1 MTPSVPGVKMSGRE
15 AARLLACAGVGERQA
30 RQVLAAGLAGAPHRV
45 TGALLY
51 DEALMRELVS
61 SPYVDVADADT
72 ACPWGLFVARRLV
85 DVSRPVDERL
95 ASLADGWGLSTWTAL
110 RIRVLVE
117 DRGHVPLV
125 ATVGGFVT
133 TGAEITGVHRA
144 GPDEYHLTLR
154 VPGAW
159 FEVFR
164 GRRFPTGP
172 GRPWVLRGGRVGD
185 WTTSS
190 PAPQESA

>member
-1 MTPSVPGVKMSGRE
+1 MSGRE

-30 RQVLAAGLAGAPHRV
+30 RQVLAAGLAGTPQRV
-45 TGALLY
+45 SGALLY
-51 DEALMRELVS
+51 DDALVNQLVH
-61 SPYVDVADADT
+61 SPYVDEAET

-85 DVSRPVDERL
+85 DVARPEDQRL
-95 ASLADGWGLSTWTAL
+95 ASLASGWGLSTWTAL
-110 RIRVLVE
+110 RIRVLVA
-117 DRGHVPLV
+117 DHGHLPLV

-154 VPGAW
+154 AADGW

-164 GRRFPTGP
+164 GRRYPTGP
-172 GRPWVLRGGRVGD
+172 GRPWVLQGGRVGD

-190 PAPQESA
+190 PAAPQESA